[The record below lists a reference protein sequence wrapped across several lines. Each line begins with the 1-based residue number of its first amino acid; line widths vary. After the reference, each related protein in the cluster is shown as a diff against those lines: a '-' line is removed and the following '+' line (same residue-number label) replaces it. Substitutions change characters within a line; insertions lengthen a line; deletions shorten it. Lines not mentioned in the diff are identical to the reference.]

1 MCSRMFGWEIIAQH
15 TKPVSEC
22 FRGACPSGSSL
33 AGVPEP
39 EPRPV
44 GRLRGVFADTRPLA
58 SADFRRLWTANIVT
72 VIGAQLTVVAVPAQI
87 YAITGSS
94 GMVGLTGIFG
104 LVPLVVMG
112 LWGGALADAMDR
124 RRLLE
129 VTTFGLIA
137 TSAMFWVQAAL
148 GLGNVWLLL
157 GIFALQ
163 QAFFAVNQPTR
174 TAILPKLVP
183 AAQLPAANALNMT
196 VTSVGAI
203 AGPLVGGALIPV
215 LGYSWLYL
223 IDTIT
228 LLATLYAVW
237 RLKPM
242 PVDGVVGA
250 PGLRSVIDGLIYL
263 SGHKVLLVS
272 FAVDLIAMI
281 FGMPRALFPE
291 IAHVSF
297 GGPVTGGLEF
307 ALLYA
312 AMPAGAVL
320 GGIFGGWV
328 SRVHKQGAAV
338 LWAVAAWGGSMA
350 LMGLA
355 VGLAGWSMNVA
366 LGIAL
371 GMLVVGGASDMVSAA
386 FRQSILLSATDDA
399 VRGRMQGV
407 FIVVVAGGP
416 RLADVLHGAASD
428 VVGPAW
434 TTGGGGLL
442 VVVGMILI
450 ALLVPAFRNY
460 SIPKS

>member
-1 MCSRMFGWEIIAQH
+1 M
-15 TKPVSEC
+15 
-22 FRGACPSGSSL
+22 
-33 AGVPEP
+33 AGVSGAQEK
-39 EPRPV
+39 PR
-44 GRLRGVFADTRPLA
+44 GGLRGVFADTRPLA

-94 GMVGLTGIFG
+94 AMVGLTGVFG
-104 LVPLVVMG
+104 LVPLIVMG

-129 VTTFGLIA
+129 ITTFGLII
-137 TSAMFWVQAAL
+137 TSALFWAQAAL
-148 GLGNVWLLL
+148 DLGNVWLLL
-157 GIFALQ
+157 GIFSMQ

-183 AAQLPAANALNMT
+183 PDELPAANALNMT
-196 VTSVGAI
+196 VMSAGAI
-203 AGPLVGGALIPV
+203 AGPLVGGALIPL

-223 IDTIT
+223 IDTIS
-228 LLATLYAVW
+228 LWATFYAVW

-242 PVDGVVGA
+242 PVDQKTGA
-250 PGLRSVIDGLIYL
+250 PGLRSVVDGLIYL
-263 SGHKVLLVS
+263 GGHKILLLS

-281 FGMPRALFPE
+281 FGLPRALFPE

-297 GGPVTGGLEF
+297 GGPVEGGFEF

-320 GGIFGGWV
+320 GGVFGGWI

-338 LWAVAAWGGSMA
+338 LWAVAVWGGSIA
-350 LMGLA
+350 VMGLA
-355 VGLAGWSMNVA
+355 VGLSQRQLHVA
-366 LGIAL
+366 LGVCL
-371 GMLVVGGASDMVSAA
+371 GMLVIGGAADMVSAA
-386 FRQSILLSATDDA
+386 FRQSILLNATDDA

-416 RLADVLHGAASD
+416 RLADVLHGAASG

-442 VVVGMILI
+442 VVVGMVLI
-450 ALLVPAFRNY
+450 ALAFPVFRNY
-460 SIPKS
+460 SIAKD

>member
-1 MCSRMFGWEIIAQH
+1 
-15 TKPVSEC
+15 V
-22 FRGACPSGSSL
+22 ACGGTV
-33 AGVPEP
+33 AGVSNGQT
-39 EPRPV
+39 RLV
-44 GRLRGVFADTRPLA
+44 DRLRGIFADTRPLT
-58 SADFRRLWTANIVT
+58 SPDFRRLWTANIVT

-87 YAITGSS
+87 YAITSS
-94 GMVGLTGIFG
+94 SAMVGLTGVFG
-104 LVPLVVMG
+104 LVPLIVMG
-112 LWGGALADAMDR
+112 LWGGALADVMDR

-129 VTTFGLIA
+129 ITTGGLIV
-137 TSAMFWVQAAL
+137 TSALFWAQAAL
-148 GLGNVWLLL
+148 SLDSVWLLL

-183 AAQLPAANALNMT
+183 ADQLPAANALNMT
-196 VTSVGAI
+196 VLSAGAI

-228 LLATLYAVW
+228 LMATLYAVW

-242 PVDGVVGA
+242 PVEGTTGA

-263 SGHKVLLVS
+263 SGHKILLLS

-297 GGPVTGGLEF
+297 GGPIEGGVQF

-320 GGIFGGWV
+320 GGVFGGWV
-328 SRVHKQGAAV
+328 SRVHRQGAAV
-338 LWAVAAWGGSMA
+338 LWAVTAWGGSMA

-355 VGLAGWSMNVA
+355 VGLSGWQTRVA
-366 LGIAL
+366 LGVAL

-434 TTGGGGLL
+434 ATGGGGLL
-442 VVVGMILI
+442 VVAGMAAI
-450 ALLVPAFRNY
+450 ALAFPAFRNY
-460 SIPKS
+460 SIAKAKDE

>member
-1 MCSRMFGWEIIAQH
+1 M
-15 TKPVSEC
+15 
-22 FRGACPSGSSL
+22 
-33 AGVPEP
+33 AGVSNGQT
-39 EPRPV
+39 RLV
-44 GRLRGVFADTRPLA
+44 DRLRGIFADTRPLT
-58 SADFRRLWTANIVT
+58 SPDFRRLWTANIVT

-87 YAITGSS
+87 YAITSS
-94 GMVGLTGIFG
+94 SAMVGLTGVFG
-104 LVPLVVMG
+104 LVPLIVMG
-112 LWGGALADAMDR
+112 LWGGALADVMDR

-129 VTTFGLIA
+129 ITTGGLIV
-137 TSAMFWVQAAL
+137 TSALFWAQAAL
-148 GLGNVWLLL
+148 SLDNVWLLL

-183 AAQLPAANALNMT
+183 ADQLPAANALNMT
-196 VTSVGAI
+196 VLSAGAI

-228 LLATLYAVW
+228 LMATLYAVW

-242 PVDGVVGA
+242 PVEGTTGA

-263 SGHKVLLVS
+263 SGHKILLLS

-297 GGPVTGGLEF
+297 GGPIEGGVQF

-320 GGIFGGWV
+320 GGVFGGWV
-328 SRVHKQGAAV
+328 SRVNRQGAAV
-338 LWAVAAWGGSMA
+338 LWAVTAWGGSMA

-355 VGLAGWSMNVA
+355 VGLSGWQTRVA
-366 LGIAL
+366 LGVAL

-434 TTGGGGLL
+434 ATGGGGLL
-442 VVVGMILI
+442 VVAGMAAI
-450 ALLVPAFRNY
+450 ALAFPAFRNY
-460 SIPKS
+460 SIAKAKDE

>member
-1 MCSRMFGWEIIAQH
+1 MSNGQTRL
-15 TKPVSEC
+15 VD
-22 FRGACPSGSSL
+22 
-33 AGVPEP
+33 
-39 EPRPV
+39 
-44 GRLRGVFADTRPLA
+44 RLRGIFADTRPLT
-58 SADFRRLWTANIVT
+58 SPDFRRLWTANIVT

-87 YAITGSS
+87 YAITSS
-94 GMVGLTGIFG
+94 SAMVGLTGVFG
-104 LVPLVVMG
+104 LVPLIVMG
-112 LWGGALADAMDR
+112 LWGGALADVMDR

-129 VTTFGLIA
+129 ITTGGLIV
-137 TSAMFWVQAAL
+137 TSALFWAQAAL
-148 GLGNVWLLL
+148 SLDNVWLLL

-183 AAQLPAANALNMT
+183 ADQLPAANALNMT
-196 VTSVGAI
+196 VLSAGAI

-228 LLATLYAVW
+228 LMATLYAVW

-242 PVDGVVGA
+242 PVEGTTGA

-263 SGHKVLLVS
+263 SGHKILLLS

-297 GGPVTGGLEF
+297 GGPIEGGVQF

-320 GGIFGGWV
+320 GGVFGGWV
-328 SRVHKQGAAV
+328 SRVHRQGAAV
-338 LWAVAAWGGSMA
+338 LWAVTAWGGSMA

-355 VGLAGWSMNVA
+355 VGLSGWQTRVA
-366 LGIAL
+366 LGVAL

-434 TTGGGGLL
+434 ATGGGGLL
-442 VVVGMILI
+442 VVAGMAAI
-450 ALLVPAFRNY
+450 ALAFPAFRNY
-460 SIPKS
+460 SIAKAKDE

>member
-1 MCSRMFGWEIIAQH
+1 M
-15 TKPVSEC
+15 
-22 FRGACPSGSSL
+22 ACGGTV
-33 AGVPEP
+33 AGVSNGQT
-39 EPRPV
+39 RLV
-44 GRLRGVFADTRPLA
+44 DRLRGIFADTRPLT
-58 SADFRRLWTANIVT
+58 SPDFRRLWTANIVT

-87 YAITGSS
+87 YAITSS
-94 GMVGLTGIFG
+94 SAMVGLTGVFG
-104 LVPLVVMG
+104 LVPLIVMG
-112 LWGGALADAMDR
+112 LWGGALADVMDR

-129 VTTFGLIA
+129 ITTGGLIV
-137 TSAMFWVQAAL
+137 TSALFWAQAAL
-148 GLGNVWLLL
+148 SLDNVWLLL

-183 AAQLPAANALNMT
+183 ADQLPAANALNMT
-196 VTSVGAI
+196 VLSAGAI

-215 LGYSWLYL
+215 LGDSGLYL

-228 LLATLYAVW
+228 LMATLYAVW

-242 PVDGVVGA
+242 PGEGTTGA
-250 PGLRSVIDGLIYL
+250 PGLRSVTDGLIYL
-263 SGHKVLLVS
+263 SGHKILLLS

-297 GGPVTGGLEF
+297 GGPIEGGVQF

-320 GGIFGGWV
+320 GGVFGGWV
-328 SRVHKQGAAV
+328 SRVHRQGAAV
-338 LWAVAAWGGSMA
+338 LWAVTAWGGSMA

-355 VGLAGWSMNVA
+355 VGLSGWQTRVA
-366 LGIAL
+366 LGVAL

-434 TTGGGGLL
+434 ATGGGGLL
-442 VVVGMILI
+442 VVAGMAAI
-450 ALLVPAFRNY
+450 ALAFPAFRNY
-460 SIPKS
+460 SIAKAKDE

>member
-1 MCSRMFGWEIIAQH
+1 MG
-15 TKPVSEC
+15 V
-22 FRGACPSGSSL
+22 ACGGTV
-33 AGVPEP
+33 AGVSNGQT
-39 EPRPV
+39 RLV
-44 GRLRGVFADTRPLA
+44 DRLRGIFADTRPLT
-58 SADFRRLWTANIVT
+58 SPDFRRLWTANIVT

-87 YAITGSS
+87 YAITSS
-94 GMVGLTGIFG
+94 SAMVGLTGVFG
-104 LVPLVVMG
+104 LVPLIVMG
-112 LWGGALADAMDR
+112 LWGGALADVMDR

-129 VTTFGLIA
+129 ITTGGLIV
-137 TSAMFWVQAAL
+137 TSALFWAQAAL
-148 GLGNVWLLL
+148 SLDNVWLLL

-183 AAQLPAANALNMT
+183 ADQLPAANALNMT
-196 VTSVGAI
+196 VLSAGAI

-228 LLATLYAVW
+228 LMATLYAVW

-242 PVDGVVGA
+242 PVEGTTGA

-263 SGHKVLLVS
+263 SGHKILLLS

-297 GGPVTGGLEF
+297 GGPIEGGVQF

-320 GGIFGGWV
+320 GGVFGGWV
-328 SRVHKQGAAV
+328 SRVHRQGAAV
-338 LWAVAAWGGSMA
+338 LWAVTAWGGSMA

-355 VGLAGWSMNVA
+355 VGLSGWQTRVA
-366 LGIAL
+366 LGVAL

-434 TTGGGGLL
+434 ATGGGGLL
-442 VVVGMILI
+442 VVAGMAAI
-450 ALLVPAFRNY
+450 ALAFPAFRNY
-460 SIPKS
+460 SIAKAKDE

>member
-1 MCSRMFGWEIIAQH
+1 M
-15 TKPVSEC
+15 
-22 FRGACPSGSSL
+22 ACGGTV
-33 AGVPEP
+33 AGVSNGQT
-39 EPRPV
+39 RLV
-44 GRLRGVFADTRPLA
+44 DRLRGIFADTRPLT
-58 SADFRRLWTANIVT
+58 SPDFRRLWTANIVT

-87 YAITGSS
+87 YAITSS
-94 GMVGLTGIFG
+94 SAMVGLTGVFG
-104 LVPLVVMG
+104 LVPLIVMG
-112 LWGGALADAMDR
+112 LWGGALADVMDR

-129 VTTFGLIA
+129 ITTGGLIV
-137 TSAMFWVQAAL
+137 TSALFWAQAAL
-148 GLGNVWLLL
+148 SLDSVWLLL

-183 AAQLPAANALNMT
+183 ADQLPAANALNMT
-196 VTSVGAI
+196 VLSAGAI

-228 LLATLYAVW
+228 LMATLYAVW

-242 PVDGVVGA
+242 PVEGTTGA

-263 SGHKVLLVS
+263 SGHKILLLS

-297 GGPVTGGLEF
+297 GGPIEGGVQF

-320 GGIFGGWV
+320 GGVFGGWV
-328 SRVHKQGAAV
+328 SRVHRQGAAV
-338 LWAVAAWGGSMA
+338 LWAVTAWGGSMA

-355 VGLAGWSMNVA
+355 VGLSGWQTRVA
-366 LGIAL
+366 LGVAL

-434 TTGGGGLL
+434 ATGGGGLL
-442 VVVGMILI
+442 VVAGMAAI
-450 ALLVPAFRNY
+450 ALAFPAFRNY
-460 SIPKS
+460 SIAKAKDE

>member
-1 MCSRMFGWEIIAQH
+1 M
-15 TKPVSEC
+15 
-22 FRGACPSGSSL
+22 ACGGTV
-33 AGVPEP
+33 AGVSNGQT
-39 EPRPV
+39 RLV
-44 GRLRGVFADTRPLA
+44 DRLRGIFADTRPLT
-58 SADFRRLWTANIVT
+58 SPDFRRLWTANIVT

-87 YAITGSS
+87 YAITSS
-94 GMVGLTGIFG
+94 SAMVGLTGVFG
-104 LVPLVVMG
+104 LVPLIVMG
-112 LWGGALADAMDR
+112 LWGGALADVMDR

-129 VTTFGLIA
+129 ITTGGLIV
-137 TSAMFWVQAAL
+137 TSALFWAQAAL
-148 GLGNVWLLL
+148 SLDNVWLLL

-183 AAQLPAANALNMT
+183 ADQLPAANALNMT
-196 VTSVGAI
+196 VLSAGAI

-228 LLATLYAVW
+228 LMAMLYAVW

-242 PVDGVVGA
+242 PVEGTTGA

-263 SGHKVLLVS
+263 SGHKILLLS

-297 GGPVTGGLEF
+297 GGPIEGGVQF

-320 GGIFGGWV
+320 GGVFGGWV
-328 SRVHKQGAAV
+328 SRVHRQGAAV
-338 LWAVAAWGGSMA
+338 LWAVTAWGGSMA

-355 VGLAGWSMNVA
+355 VGLSGWQTRVA
-366 LGIAL
+366 LGVAL

-434 TTGGGGLL
+434 ATGGGGLL
-442 VVVGMILI
+442 VVAGMAAI
-450 ALLVPAFRNY
+450 ALAFPAFRNY
-460 SIPKS
+460 SIAKAKDE

>member
-1 MCSRMFGWEIIAQH
+1 M
-15 TKPVSEC
+15 
-22 FRGACPSGSSL
+22 ACGGTV
-33 AGVPEP
+33 AGVSNGQT
-39 EPRPV
+39 RLV
-44 GRLRGVFADTRPLA
+44 DRLRGIFADTRPLT
-58 SADFRRLWTANIVT
+58 SPDFRRLWTANIVT

-87 YAITGSS
+87 YAITSS
-94 GMVGLTGIFG
+94 SAMVGLTGVFG
-104 LVPLVVMG
+104 LVPLIVMG
-112 LWGGALADAMDR
+112 LWGGALADVMDR

-129 VTTFGLIA
+129 ITTGGLIV
-137 TSAMFWVQAAL
+137 TSALFWAQAAL
-148 GLGNVWLLL
+148 SLDNVWLLL

-183 AAQLPAANALNMT
+183 ADQLPAANALNMT
-196 VTSVGAI
+196 VLSAGAI

-228 LLATLYAVW
+228 LMATLYAVW

-242 PVDGVVGA
+242 PVEGTTGA

-263 SGHKVLLVS
+263 SGHKILLLS

-297 GGPVTGGLEF
+297 GGPIEGGVQF

-320 GGIFGGWV
+320 GGVFGGWV
-328 SRVHKQGAAV
+328 SRVNRQGAAV
-338 LWAVAAWGGSMA
+338 LWAVTAWGGSMA

-355 VGLAGWSMNVA
+355 VGLSGWQTRVA
-366 LGIAL
+366 LGVAL

-434 TTGGGGLL
+434 ATGGGGLL
-442 VVVGMILI
+442 VVAGMAAI
-450 ALLVPAFRNY
+450 ALAFPAFRNY
-460 SIPKS
+460 SIAKAKDE